1 MLNGHHWVHLLFA
14 VSVRERSLDLL
25 VARLQPVQ
33 EQGHWGDGHRVWLH
47 GVPCEVGRQV
57 LPLMGHDLA
66 CWQLSMMFMGMVM
79 YTLFMV
85 PLGKQQLVWD
95 LVRGAW
101 APELTLEL
109 DCVDHNKLWKTLKE
123 MGITDYVTCLLS
135 NLYAVQETIVSILY
149 GTTDWFR
156 TEKGIQQGCLL
167 TPCLFDLYA
176 EHIMRN
182 AGLDE
187 LQAGI
192 KITRRNINNLS
203 YADDTTLMAESK

>member
-1 MLNGHHWVHLLFA
+1 MT
-14 VSVRERSLDLL
+14 
-25 VARLQPVQ
+25 
-33 EQGHWGDGHRVWLH
+33 
-47 GVPCEVGRQV
+47 
-57 LPLMGHDLA
+57 
-66 CWQLSMMFMGMVM
+66 FMGMFM

-101 APELTLEL
+101 APELALEL

-135 NLYAVQETIVSILY
+135 NLYAGQETIVRILY
-149 GTTDWFR
+149 GTIDWFR

-167 TPCLFDLYA
+167 TPCLFNLYA

-192 KITRRNINNLS
+192 KITRRNINNLR
-203 YADDTTLMAESK
+203 YADDTTLMAESKQELKKLLIKVKEESEKSRLKTKC

>member
-1 MLNGHHWVHLLFA
+1 
-14 VSVRERSLDLL
+14 
-25 VARLQPVQ
+25 
-33 EQGHWGDGHRVWLH
+33 
-47 GVPCEVGRQV
+47 
-57 LPLMGHDLA
+57 
-66 CWQLSMMFMGMVM
+66 MGMVM

-135 NLYAVQETIVSILY
+135 NLYAGQETIVSILY

-203 YADDTTLMAESK
+203 YADDTILMAESEEELKEHLEEGERGE